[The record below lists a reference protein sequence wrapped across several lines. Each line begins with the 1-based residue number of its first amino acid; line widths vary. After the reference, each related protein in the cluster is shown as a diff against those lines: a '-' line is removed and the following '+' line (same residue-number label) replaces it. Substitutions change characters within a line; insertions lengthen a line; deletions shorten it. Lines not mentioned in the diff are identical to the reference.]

1 MIKAFT
7 IFLFM
12 VALSV
17 NAQNSFRGG
26 MIQGVEAGDPLPKQM
41 GVTAWWDAGYGVST
55 TAVGRVQTWADISG
69 NNWVLNNYS
78 NAAPTTSRFAQ
89 PPFTRSFSTNGFP
102 SVALILPTS
111 TSRPTPMQL
120 TGAFPESLSGLNKPH
135 TIITLL
141 APITNA
147 SSTYAFV
154 LQDLNAT
161 NTVSGFRFGIT
172 PFRSANQMRIETAG
186 DTNQGPVTRITFTHG
201 IAISN
206 YFYAGHVYDGS
217 NGRAWANLS
226 ASALT
231 AYPSQGNTTVSLLRL
246 SGTVAT
252 NNVSTDLNGQNYLAM
267 IMFFP
272 YAATGSQYTNLINW
286 CNYNRYRAF

>member
-1 MIKAFT
+1 
-7 IFLFM
+7 
-12 VALSV
+12 
-17 NAQNSFRGG
+17 
-26 MIQGVEAGDPLPKQM
+26 
-41 GVTAWWDAGYGVST
+41 
-55 TAVGRVQTWADISG
+55 
-69 NNWVLNNYS
+69 
-78 NAAPTTSRFAQ
+78 
-89 PPFTRSFSTNGFP
+89 
-102 SVALILPTS
+102 
-111 TSRPTPMQL
+111 
-120 TGAFPESLSGLNKPH
+120 
-135 TIITLL
+135 
-141 APITNA
+141 
-147 SSTYAFV
+147 
-154 LQDLNAT
+154 
-161 NTVSGFRFGIT
+161 
-172 PFRSANQMRIETAG
+172 MRIETAG